1 MLLSKSCVYGI
12 RSMIYLT
19 LKHENN
25 FVQIKNISG
34 DLGISFHFLT
44 KILQLLTQGGL
55 VHSFKGPKGGV
66 KLAKPA
72 ENISLL
78 DIVTIVDGTDLFEQC
93 ILGLPGCNQQKPCPL
108 HDDWDRQRE
117 VIKNSFKQTSLAQIA
132 DKINKKNL
140 RLAEDE

>member
-19 LKHENN
+19 MKQENN

-44 KILQLLTQGGL
+44 KILQVLTQGGL
-55 VHSFKGPKGGV
+55 VYSFKGPKGGV

-72 ENISLL
+72 ENIFLF
-78 DIVTIVDGTDLFEQC
+78 DIVTIIDGADLFEQC

-117 VIKNSFKQTSLAQIA
+117 SIKDNFKRTSLAQMA

-140 RLAEDE
+140 RLADNG